1 MTARIPVFYDRELK
15 PEWIDYALECFV
27 HSQDAAG
34 LRAALRERLAPE
46 IPCATSLRK
55 VISQLEQTVG
65 YRSPLSR
72 EQLLKAYGEM
82 SKLPPD
88 HRGTIRLRLLVK
100 SNRFVADCV
109 AAIRKLHMVGVDGV
123 ESHQMYD
130 RLTALYGE
138 RGTVPRRV
146 RYVLRTLANLGV
158 LDNRNKKWFVVGEL
172 G

>member
-15 PEWIDYALECFV
+15 PEWIDYALERFV
-27 HSQDAAG
+27 QSSDAAE
-34 LRAALRERLAPE
+34 LKQVLHKRLSSE
-46 IPCATSLRK
+46 IACATSLRK

-65 YRSPLSR
+65 YRSALSR
-72 EQLLKAYGEM
+72 DQLLKTYAEM

-88 HRGTIRLRLLVK
+88 QRGALRLKLLVK
-100 SNRFVADCV
+100 SNKFVADCV
-109 AAIRKLHMVGVDGV
+109 AAIKKLHRVGVDGI
-123 ESHQMYD
+123 ESQQMYE

-138 RGTVPRRV
+138 RGTIPRRV

-158 LDNRNKKWFVVGEL
+158 LENRDKKWFVVGEL